1 MKYIDN
7 YILALLLGLELGYTV
22 RYNNTDDLPEY
33 IKTTENRRLEK
44 NFIQH
49 LKTVV
54 FDSLPLKEHNT
65 LYNRTLYK
73 VSKVDKDT
81 LDIGLSASEMDI
93 PTLDEVLTYI
103 TTNAGDFPIQ
113 KTPNTDELLK
123 SLKQYVNALKHNDIE
138 GNSVSFTKWD
148 SRVKKFTKAIDKDQP
163 LCNYIIDSNYLKHI
177 PLLLYGYINNLVIFN
192 DFTINLK
199 QIPFCYECEDST
211 EPVPRPLVNSDSEA
225 DYVELLANV
234 DITKLYEE
242 LTRANLTPSKS
253 NKHFGFSSNQWELVR
268 SVILD
273 YYNNDNGG
281 SISHSD
287 IRRIMSQGKSK
298 SVLKN
303 KCNTNENKLAQ
314 NNVSK
319 IETIF
324 NSIFRYDLFDHTL
337 KAGEFYYI
345 SDNVRNNIGYI
356 MTTLGLDDEI

>member
-1 MKYIDN
+1 MVKQFHENGTDCFN
-7 YILALLLGLELGYTV
+7 YAIFVETFPNVKEYEL
-22 RYNNTDDLPEY
+22 
-33 IKTTENRRLEK
+33 KAA
-44 NFIQH
+44 
-49 LKTVV
+49 
-54 FDSLPLKEHNT
+54 
-65 LYNRTLYK
+65 LYNLESDYLVTIKAYENKPLLTFLNVK
-73 VSKVDKDT
+73 GISKVDEDT
-81 LDIGLSASEMDI
+81 LDIGLSVSEMDI

-253 NKHFGFSSNQWELVR
+253 NKHFGFSPNQWELVR
-268 SVILD
+268 NVILD

-281 SISHSD
+281 SISHSE
-287 IRRIMSQGKSK
+287 IRRIMTLSTSK
-298 SVLKN
+298 AGLKK
-303 KCNTNENKLAQ
+303 KCSTDKKKLAQ
-314 NNVSK
+314 NNVAK

-324 NSIFRYDLFDHTL
+324 LKYANILLIFFYLFSFSFSPPFFL
-337 KAGEFYYI
+337 FYIANIIYIFEICKYFFYREFHP
-345 SDNVRNNIGYI
+345 
-356 MTTLGLDDEI
+356 